1 MVFGRR
7 KSSNNVDEAQ
17 VQIHDDA
24 EARIPTARN
33 RLSKPWTNKSSTN
46 LNLLL
51 NAQEQETRSNNVSPE
66 ALATPMSPQQCDDEK
81 RQYIRAHV
89 FDIDE
94 DNAPSQAETKH
105 KSLTGVA
112 SLVTKFEN
120 QPVNNTSQQSL
131 LSPTKK
137 SKRPMSDFFN
147 SRRSS
152 AQGRPSLISTNSRDR
167 LASLKDRS
175 STPSPAVSAEQI
187 SDGPV
192 YPTSRRASYLPGTA
206 TRRSSGTESI
216 IVDHPKN
223 ASPPRELPIQE
234 EVDDDSDVLSFDEG
248 DEDEWLPSEHQPR
261 PTTPAG
267 LEYAQ
272 LGGIRLGSL
281 QVVNGRASP
290 SASVMSKHLIQSQL
304 ASLRDASSDYGDPEP
319 NEIRRKPVAGAS
331 AAPSSHDREVSWYS
345 RRSTK
350 LYQVETMEAK
360 SADIEYT
367 EPADIASAMAAEY
380 IADLPASP
388 YAAGRSSPDYPPYE
402 TITNLLEQRAPV
414 QPGSDFSPRQP
425 IQVHKRSSP
434 VATKQ
439 TLSVHSD
446 MGSVHSFEA
455 ASYRSSS
462 PVPSEP
468 SSTGSV
474 LRTTTKRSEI
484 EDGSFDDETIGHST
498 DADCATIDSFHSWQ
512 SPVTLG
518 YQQSDAFESAL
529 EFQADSTSHR
539 TSSPAEQGRLEPPKR
554 FEKSDSGYSSSNS
567 VRSSA
572 GECVSRAEDRAA
584 PVAMQP
590 VERTITAPV
599 AEQRSAAARFFKPT
613 LRSRKTAPAVPSFS
627 SLQITPPSSKS
638 ASIAPSIAATSTASA
653 SGAESEKPR
662 PRKLQKRGF
671 LKTKKPIMVTS
682 QSSIDDLS
690 IPAISVEAMA
700 NLHVRSQAVPELERT
715 FRSEHHIRNQAS
727 MASMSAMVV
736 PFKEIRFPS
745 PTPELEPTSRPSNSQ
760 RRSWF
765 GKDKEIKPNL
775 SRQSGMNQMDAM
787 TAIKDFG
794 TVASSLGG
802 NPYDIAHSENRSR
815 EPSRTRMNPHD
826 ITSRVLQPRPFM
838 DDQTAADLARLRS
851 ASIRERDNW
860 NKKSPNSRKSS
871 FNDRGGIP
879 GKSLRPA
886 SIRSEAPPV
895 PALPMNSDSQHQW
908 IHEDE
913 PEQNVAPPPP
923 PHSPQP
929 SFVEGPDYFENEAP
943 PPPPS
948 HSPRPMEVVY
958 SPQLSFVEGPDY
970 LDNMPAPPPPSHS
983 PRPVEAVQDP
993 WAAQAAAWKARRQ
1006 TADYTYK
1013 RQSWN
1018 DAQNYEQTVEEESIY
1033 PSLPPRSNNT
1043 IKRKLL
1049 IHTQT
1054 PHYAFQP
1061 TSEAYDY
1068 DQHHNGQQYD
1078 YEHNDYVNQHQSY
1091 SQPQYYQQPY
1101 QFQVQPY
1108 DNDPLQNTTRALPRP
1123 SPRPSRP
1130 VSQAGSHRSF
1140 ASSMAEELHPD
1151 LESTAAQGP
1160 KNDFGRYSGGLQY
1173 GFDRDVGFGGSA
1185 GTRTVSG
1192 KADAG
1197 YKGVNLRQVYGV
1209 DLGDVPVMGV
1219 VRRVDPVGFR

>member
-7 KSSNNVDEAQ
+7 KSSNNVDPAQ
-17 VQIHDDA
+17 VQIHDDT
-24 EARIPTARN
+24 EARTPTARN
-33 RLSKPWTNKSSTN
+33 RLSKPLTNKSSTN

-51 NAQEQETRSNNVSPE
+51 NAQEQETKSNNVSTE
-66 ALATPMSPQQCDDEK
+66 ALATPMSPQQCDEEK

-112 SLVTKFEN
+112 SLVTKFES
-120 QPVNNTSQQSL
+120 QSVTNTSQQPL

-137 SKRPMSDFFN
+137 AKRPISDFFS

-175 STPSPAVSAEQI
+175 NTTSPAVSAEQI

-206 TRRSSGTESI
+206 TRRSSGTESLV
-216 IVDHPKN
+216 VDNPKN

-248 DEDEWLPSEHQPR
+248 DEDEWLPSDHQPR
-261 PTTPAG
+261 PTTPAS

-290 SASVMSKHLIQSQL
+290 SASVISKHLIQAQI
-304 ASLRDASSDYGDPEP
+304 ASMRDASSDYGDSEP
-319 NEIRRKPVAGAS
+319 GEIRRKPVAGSS
-331 AAPSSHDREVSWYS
+331 AAPVSHNREVSWYS
-345 RRSTK
+345 RRSSK
-350 LYQVETMEAK
+350 LHEVETMEAQ
-360 SADIEYT
+360 SADVEYLEKT
-367 EPADIASAMAAEY
+367 DRDTASSMAAEY
-380 IADLPASP
+380 IAELPTSP
-388 YAAGRSSPDYPPYE
+388 YAAGRNSPDSSLHE
-402 TITNLLEQRAPV
+402 TMTDLSDQSAPV
-414 QPGSDFSPRQP
+414 ERTSKFSRGQP

-434 VATKQ
+434 VATRQ
-439 TLSVHSD
+439 TVTVYSD
-446 MGSVHSFEA
+446 MGSVHSFEP

-462 PVPSEP
+462 PVPSES

-474 LRTTTKRSEI
+474 LRTTTKRTEI
-484 EDGSFDDETIGHST
+484 DDDLFDDETVGHST
-498 DADCATIDSFHSWQ
+498 EGDQATIDSFHSWQ
-512 SPVTLG
+512 SPVNLG
-518 YQQSDAFESAL
+518 YQRSEAFESAL
-529 EFQADSTSHR
+529 EFQAHGTSLR
-539 TSSPAEQGRLEPPKR
+539 TEPPAEPGLLEPPKR
-554 FEKSDSGYSSSNS
+554 FENSDSGYSSSNS
-567 VRSSA
+567 VRSSS
-572 GECVSRAEDRAA
+572 GERVSRAEDQAA
-584 PVAMQP
+584 PVAMQL
-590 VERTITAPV
+590 VERTTTAPV
-599 AEQRSAAARFFKPT
+599 AEQRSGAARFFRPILK
-613 LRSRKTAPAVPSFS
+613 SRKTAPAVPSFNN
-627 SLQITPPSSKS
+627 LQMTPPSSKS
-638 ASIAPSIAATSTASA
+638 ASIAPSVAATSTASA
-653 SGAESEKPR
+653 SGAESEKSKPK
-662 PRKLQKRGF
+662 KLQKRGF
-671 LKTKKPIMVTS
+671 LKTKKPIIVTS
-682 QSSIDDLS
+682 QRSIDDLS
-690 IPAISVEAMA
+690 IPAISAEAMA

-727 MASMSAMVV
+727 MASMSTMTV

-745 PTPELEPTSRPSNSQ
+745 PTPELEPPSNSR

-765 GKDKEIKPNL
+765 GKDKEDKPKL
-775 SRQSGMNQMDAM
+775 PRHSGMNQMDTM

-794 TVASSLGG
+794 IVASSLGG
-802 NPYDIAHSENRSR
+802 NPYDIAYSENGSR

-826 ITSRVLQPRPFM
+826 ISSMVLQPRPYM
-838 DDQTAADLARLRS
+838 DDQTAADMARLRS

-860 NKKSPNSRKSS
+860 NQKSSNSRKPS

-886 SIRSEAPPV
+886 SVRSEAPPM
-895 PALPMNSDSQHQW
+895 PALPMNDDSQHQW
-908 IHEDE
+908 THEQEDE
-913 PEQNVAPPPP
+913 RDVAPPPP

-929 SFVEGPDYFENEAP
+929 SFVEGPNYFENETP

-948 HSPRPMEVVY
+948 HSPRPMEVIQ
-958 SPQLSFVEGPDY
+958 SPQPSFVEGQDY
-970 LDNMPAPPPPSHS
+970 LDNTPAPPPPSHS
-983 PRPVEAVQDP
+983 PRPVEAIRDP

-1006 TADYTYK
+1006 TADYTLK

-1018 DAQNYEQTVEEESIY
+1018 GGPYAEQAIEEDSIY
-1033 PSLPPRSNNT
+1033 PSLPPRRNDT
-1043 IKRKLL
+1043 IQRKRLAD
-1049 IHTQT
+1049 TQIR
-1054 PHYAFQP
+1054 HYILQP
-1061 TSEAYDY
+1061 ASQPYDHDEY
-1068 DQHHNGQQYD
+1068 RHGQQYNHQ
-1078 YEHNDYVNQHQSY
+1078 HNDYANQYQPY
-1091 SQPQYYQQPY
+1091 SQPRHYQQPY
-1101 QFQVQPY
+1101 QFLTQSY
-1108 DNDPLQNTTRALPRP
+1108 DNDPSQNTTRALPRP
-1123 SPRPSRP
+1123 SPRSSRP

-1140 ASSMAEELHPD
+1140 ASSMAEELHPNLD
-1151 LESTAAQGP
+1151 SKANQGP

-1197 YKGVNLRQVYGV
+1197 YKGVNLRQGYGV